1 MMGPLLAAAAL
12 ASTTSVGPGPETGPR
27 ADMEALGSALEHAV
41 QKVARPGAWAALQGG
56 TWRAYRLEG
65 YGAMFVL
72 SPRVLPMRLRSVRA
86 PQEVQLSRAIAE
98 AMRGLEQSLKQ
109 ADSEALRRQM
119 EAALESLRQT
129 QARLAESERD
139 AHDTVRIREVERIH
153 ERELR
158 RQMDNMQRQLEAF
171 RREAE
176 RAREEA
182 EREVAA
188 RLAIAPMAVPA
199 PEVGAVPQPPAVAP
213 PAQPAVP
220 SEVAPSLPVAPPA
233 PMAPPAVAPAPPAP
247 PWEALWLDRE
257 EPAAGGSE
265 RQAQEV
271 RAAVTATLQERGAD
285 LRGLAP
291 AEFVVVAV
299 DFMSR
304 AAGASSRPQ
313 RTLLVRVRKRALDDV
328 RAGRL
333 SEAEFRK
340 RVEYREY

>member
-1 MMGPLLAAAAL
+1 MARLLLGVVAL
-12 ASTTSVGPGPETGPR
+12 ASTAAPGLAQETINVR

-56 TWRAYRLEG
+56 TWRGYRLEG

-72 SPRVLPMRLRSVRA
+72 SPRVLPVRMRIARA

-98 AMRGLEQSLKQ
+98 AMRGLEENLKQ
-109 ADSEALRRQM
+109 ADSEALRRQI

-129 QARLAESERD
+129 QAHLTETER
-139 AHDTVRIREVERIH
+139 ASRAASQEAVRVREVQRLQERQ
-153 ERELR
+153 LR
-158 RQMDNMQRQLEAF
+158 RQMDEMQRQLEAF

-182 EREVAA
+182 EREIAA
-188 RLAIAPMAVPA
+188 RLAITSAPMT
-199 PEVGAVPQPPAVAP
+199 PEAATLPPPAAPPP

-220 SEVAPSLPVAPPA
+220 SEVAPPAPTAPPA
-233 PMAPPAVAPAPPAP
+233 AAPPPPAP

-257 EPAAGGSE
+257 EPAARSGE

-285 LRGLAP
+285 LGGLRP
-291 AEFVVVAV
+291 EEFVVVAV

-304 AAGASSRPQ
+304 ASAASSRPQ
-313 RTLLVRVRKRALDDV
+313 KTLLVRVRKRALDDV

-333 SEAEFRK
+333 SEAAFRK

>member
-1 MMGPLLAAAAL
+1 LAAAAGT
-12 ASTTSVGPGPETGPR
+12 AQEAVDVR
-27 ADMEALGSALEHAV
+27 ADMEALGNALEHAV

-72 SPRVLPMRLRSVRA
+72 SPRVLPVRVRMARA

-98 AMRGLEQSLKQ
+98 AMRGLEENLKQ

-129 QARLAESERD
+129 QARLTESER
-139 AHDTVRIREVERIH
+139 AGHEAVRVREVQRLQERQ
-153 ERELR
+153 LR
-158 RQMDNMQRQLEAF
+158 RQMDEMQRQLEAF

-182 EREVAA
+182 EREIAA
-188 RLAIAPMAVPA
+188 RLAVTPAPMT
-199 PEVGAVPQPPAVAP
+199 PEAATMPPPAAPPAP

-220 SEVAPSLPVAPPA
+220 SEVAPPV
-233 PMAPPAVAPAPPAP
+233 PMAPRAAAPAPPAP
-247 PWEALWLDRE
+247 PWETLWLDRE
-257 EPAAGGSE
+257 EPAARSGE

-271 RAAVTATLQERGAD
+271 RSAVTTTLQERGAD
-285 LRGLAP
+285 LGGLRP
-291 AEFVVVAV
+291 EEFVVVAV

-304 AAGASSRPQ
+304 ASGASSRPQ
-313 RTLLVRVRKRALDDV
+313 KTLLVRVRKKALDDV

-333 SEAEFRK
+333 SEAAFRK

>member
-1 MMGPLLAAAAL
+1 MARLLLGVVAL
-12 ASTTSVGPGPETGPR
+12 ASTAAPGLAQETINVR

-56 TWRAYRLEG
+56 TWRGYRLEG

-72 SPRVLPMRLRSVRA
+72 SPRVLPVRMRIARA

-98 AMRGLEQSLKQ
+98 AMRGLEENLKQ
-109 ADSEALRRQM
+109 ADSEALRRQI

-129 QARLAESERD
+129 QAHLTETER
-139 AHDTVRIREVERIH
+139 ASRAASQEAVRVREVQRLQERQ
-153 ERELR
+153 LR
-158 RQMDNMQRQLEAF
+158 RQMDEMQRQLEAF

-182 EREVAA
+182 EREIAA
-188 RLAIAPMAVPA
+188 RLAITSAPMT
-199 PEVGAVPQPPAVAP
+199 PEAATLPPPAAPPP

-220 SEVAPSLPVAPPA
+220 SEV
-233 PMAPPAVAPAPPAP
+233 APPAP

-257 EPAAGGSE
+257 EPAARSGE

-285 LRGLAP
+285 LGGLRP
-291 AEFVVVAV
+291 EEFVVVAV

-304 AAGASSRPQ
+304 ASAASSRPQ
-313 RTLLVRVRKRALDDV
+313 KTLLVRVRKRALDDV

-333 SEAEFRK
+333 SEAAFRK